1 MKREAVA
8 VERRVQSAL
17 CWSCLSSCHHP
28 AARAINIPA
37 VVPSRADFEPLPMP
51 GTAGGRTL
59 KLDAALRSKPAEGIL
74 GGYFL
79 DCILTRDDK
88 FTEQRRRH
96 FAWMTRDERETVCS
110 WKRTNQS
117 PLNDGHLYLYINSII
132 MNNRERF
139 GRRRV
144 MAALAGCRGTGS

>member
-17 CWSCLSSCHHP
+17 CWFCLSSCHHP

-51 GTAGGRTL
+51 GIAGGRTL
-59 KLDAALRSKPAEGIL
+59 KLDAALRTRCAHGIL
-74 GGYFL
+74 GGDVL
-79 DCILTRDDK
+79 DSILIRDDK

-110 WKRTNQS
+110 WERTNES
-117 PLNDGHLYLYINSII
+117 PLNEGHLYLYIDSII
-132 MNNRERF
+132 MNNRVGF
-139 GRRRV
+139 GHRRV
-144 MAALAGCRGTGS
+144 MAALAGCS